1 MEERLAI
8 VYERFIQLTAV
19 QMAVID
25 AADDVDD
32 PLKVEMVAELVE
44 TVDSKADIRL
54 SADAIF
60 VASAFSSTFRC
71 NADI

>member
-1 MEERLAI
+1 
-8 VYERFIQLTAV
+8 
-19 QMAVID
+19 MAVID
-25 AADDVDD
+25 AADDVDE

-71 NADI
+71 NVDI